1 MQSNLSTVLPFLSA
15 RLGVSLAEMYEVR
28 ASIALN
34 AFDAHAVQ
42 FLTELDA
49 ARAEDMTCAEAVAWP
64 AICEVAAKVGLRG
77 G

>member
-1 MQSNLSTVLPFLSA
+1 MLPFLAA

-28 ASIALN
+28 ASIALED
-34 AFDAHAVQ
+34 FDAHAVQ
-42 FLTELDA
+42 FLTEMDA
-49 ARAEDMTCAEAVAWP
+49 ERAEDMTCAEVMAWP

>member
-1 MQSNLSTVLPFLSA
+1 MQSNLATVLPFLSA

-28 ASIALN
+28 ASIALK
-34 AFDAHAVQ
+34 AFDAHALQ

-49 ARAEDMTCAEAVAWP
+49 ERAENLTCAEAMAWP